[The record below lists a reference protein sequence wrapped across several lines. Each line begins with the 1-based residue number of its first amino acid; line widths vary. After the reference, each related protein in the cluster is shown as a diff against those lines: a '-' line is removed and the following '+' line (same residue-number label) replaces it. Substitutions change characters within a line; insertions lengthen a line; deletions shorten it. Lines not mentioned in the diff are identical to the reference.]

1 MQIAFASTEGKE
13 EKKGTDGTEGKEKVS
28 NNPQVGNQASQTGD
42 LSRENTIGQEDDLEI
57 DQDSLEDDSLSKYNF
72 IFYFLYKFKYD
83 TSEPTI

>member
-13 EKKGTDGTEGKEKVS
+13 GKKGSEDKENVS
-28 NNPQVGNQASQTGD
+28 NKPQVGNQASQADD
-42 LSRENTIGQEDDLEI
+42 LSREPTIGQEGESDI
-57 DQDSLEDDSLSKYNF
+57 DQDSFEDDSLSKYNF